1 MQYVW
6 EGNTGLV
13 SLVGQRTFSVPVS
26 LLDTYGSVEN
36 NLFCKI
42 FLLTPLSYQLKGIL
56 TFKSRL

>member
-1 MQYVW
+1 MSV
-6 EGNTGLV
+6 
-13 SLVGQRTFSVPVS
+13 VGQRTFSVPIS
-26 LLDTYGSVEN
+26 LLDTYGSMEN